1 MRQATALP
9 KDPAV
14 ARALRDVDWADLGVR
29 LTGYAVWKARNLA
42 WRRGRNELEL
52 GARSPEDL
60 AAEAILK
67 VLSGER
73 AWDPRRGPLLPY
85 LHGVV
90 DSLLSHAA
98 AVADVTRTERGA
110 AADPAS
116 ESPDEAASDRVERL
130 REQLRRGPYP
140 ALLAVVDAIE
150 AHCDPRPQALAAH
163 LGTTVADINNRLKR
177 LRRLAL
183 RLTAEGAIP

>member
-1 MRQATALP
+1 MRQATVLR

-14 ARALRDVDWADLGVR
+14 DRALRDVDWADLGVR
-29 LTGYAVWKARNLA
+29 LTAYAVWRARNLA
-42 WRRGRNELEL
+42 WRHGRSELAL
-52 GARSPEDL
+52 GARAPEDL

-73 AWDPRRGPLLPY
+73 AWDPGRGALLPY
-85 LHGVV
+85 LQGVV
-90 DSLLSHAA
+90 DSLLNHAA
-98 AVADVTRTERGA
+98 AAADVSRTDRVTVELA
-110 AADPAS
+110 P

-130 REQLRRGPYP
+130 RAHLRLYP
-140 ALLAVVDAIE
+140 ALLAVVDAIA

-177 LRRLAL
+177 LRRIAL
-183 RLTAEGAIP
+183 RQTAGGSHT